1 MLYYSHFSFDWIR
14 VDMYNNTDN
23 NFVVVKRCGHCT
35 MLFDDKL
42 FIFGGMNSKNFV
54 GSALFIVNLNIDF
67 NPVEGKGKKV
77 SFEPFDIKTIQKQM
91 TLKHHTS
98 LNIDELNK
106 HVITETIEEDI
117 NLPLIN

>member
-54 GSALFIVNLNIDF
+54 GSALFIVNLNID
-67 NPVEGKGKKV
+67 
-77 SFEPFDIKTIQKQM
+77 
-91 TLKHHTS
+91 
-98 LNIDELNK
+98 ELNK